1 MTYDAWYKKRRNTYD
16 RYELKIPNE
25 EIKQIYINEIQNHLL
40 PNIEK
45 MTLIKRSCIWNPNNN
60 NYFLPSMKK
69 RRSLNGTLFFV
80 IFFIYSYKGDWQM
93 NNRKGDMKK

>member
-25 EIKQIYINEIQNHLL
+25 KIKQIYINEIQNHLL

-45 MTLIKRSCIWNPNNN
+45 NDFN
-60 NYFLPSMKK
+60 KK
-69 RRSLNGTLFFV
+69 KLYMES
-80 IFFIYSYKGDWQM
+80 KQQ
-93 NNRKGDMKK
+93 